1 MKPSGHLTSALQTL
15 LQGRSLSVDESSA
28 AMNEIMSG
36 SAAPAQIAAF
46 LTALKVKGE
55 TSDEIAGAALAMR
68 RAMVRVK
75 SGHSVVADTCGTGGD
90 GKNGFNVSTAAA
102 FVAAGAGLP
111 VAKHGNRSVSSRC
124 GSADVLEALGINPE
138 IAPAKAHQALKK
150 IGIAF
155 FFAPKYHP
163 AMRHAMPVR
172 RELGFRTIF
181 NLLGPLSSPAGA
193 HVQLVGVPE
202 KELVETIAQ
211 TLAKL
216 GEKHGL
222 VIHTEGWD
230 EVTLT
235 GASIA
240 FRVIGNSLQRLYL
253 TPGDFGLAPV
263 REKDLSGG
271 TARQNAGIILR
282 VLQGQNSPQRR
293 VVVANAACL
302 LWIAGGAGNRQKLSI
317 KEAVRLAEHSI
328 DSGSA
333 LEKLNALRQISPK
346 K

>member
-1 MKPSGHLTSALQTL
+1 MKSSSQLAFTLQRL
-15 LQGRSLSVDESSA
+15 LDDHPLSLAESSA

-36 SAAPAQIAAF
+36 KAAPAQIAAF

-55 TSDEIAGAALAMR
+55 TPDEIAGAARAMR
-68 RAMVRVK
+68 RHMTRVP

-111 VAKHGNRSVSSRC
+111 VAKHGNRSISSRC

-138 IAPAKAHQALKK
+138 IAPAKAKEALKK
-150 IGIAF
+150 TGIAF

-163 AMRHAMPVR
+163 AMRRVMPVR
-172 RELGFRTIF
+172 RELSFRTIF
-181 NLLGPLSSPAGA
+181 NLLGPLSNPAGA
-193 HVQLVGVPE
+193 HVQLIGVPE

-211 TLAKL
+211 ALAKL

-222 VIHTEGWD
+222 VVHTEGWD

-240 FRVIGNSLQRLYL
+240 FRVVGHSLQRLYL

-263 REKDLSGG
+263 RESDLAGG
-271 TARQNAGIILR
+271 SARQNAGIILN
-282 VLQGQNSPQRR
+282 VLYGQTSPQRR
-293 VVVANAACL
+293 VVIANAACL
-302 LWIAGGAGNRQKLSI
+302 LWIAGGAGNRQKISI
-317 KEAVRLAEHSI
+317 KEAVQMAEHSI

-333 LEKLNALRQISPK
+333 LEKLEALKRVSPK
-346 K
+346 R